1 MSDRNTVIGT
11 GFLRPDGQKGIRNRL
26 LVIYTSPYAEFA
38 ARSIASA
45 FSPQRMEVIGFGR
58 CADSPFTERKLAA
71 YAAHPNVGGVLVV
84 SNMKR
89 SAARSSPPRRVKS
102 PMRSLQSA
110 AMAASRRAS
119 ARGSRWRRRCLR
131 S

>member
-84 SNMKR
+84 SNGNETI
-89 SAARSSPPRRVKS
+89 
-102 PMRSLQSA
+102 
-110 AMAASRRAS
+110 
-119 ARGSRWRRRCLR
+119 RGAIIGG
-131 S
+131 

>member
-45 FSPQRMEVIGFGR
+45 FSPQRME
-58 CADSPFTERKLAA
+58 
-71 YAAHPNVGGVLVV
+71 
-84 SNMKR
+84 MW
-89 SAARSSPPRRVKS
+89 ARF
-102 PMRSLQSA
+102 
-110 AMAASRRAS
+110 
-119 ARGSRWRRRCLR
+119 
-131 S
+131 